1 MNKRGFIGYILLAI
15 LGILII
21 IGAIIGI
28 TVYQVVS
35 FVGFVQEE
43 VPLLESDIADLT
55 KGDCSKTSA
64 IELRFNNI
72 KSRSDGV
79 CKNPLIKWGVS
90 KADSLPF
97 NCDNIETIYEGLLED
112 FDHVEEV
119 CSQKS

>member
-72 KSRSDGV
+72 KSRSDSV

-90 KADSLPF
+90 KAESLPF

>member
-1 MNKRGFIGYILLAI
+1 MNKRGLIGYILLSI
-15 LGILII
+15 LGALII
-21 IGAIIGI
+21 LGAIIGI

-43 VPLLESDIADLT
+43 VPLLESDIAALT

-64 IELRFNNI
+64 IELRFDNI
-72 KSRSDGV
+72 KSESDSV
-79 CKNPLIKWGVS
+79 CKNPLIRWGVS

-97 NCDNIETIYEGLLED
+97 NCDNIETIYAGLLED